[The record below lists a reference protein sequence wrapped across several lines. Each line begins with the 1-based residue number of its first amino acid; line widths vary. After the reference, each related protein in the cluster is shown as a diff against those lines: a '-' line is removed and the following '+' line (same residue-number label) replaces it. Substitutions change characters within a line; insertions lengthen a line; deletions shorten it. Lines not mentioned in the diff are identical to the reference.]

1 MISFIES
8 RKKEYVPKQSPT
20 FERKDIDQFLSEA
33 SNETFLIHKLALLIA
48 LNGGLRV
55 EDELA
60 FLQWED
66 VFESLEKEEIGI
78 RLDKGTKTAEVGES
92 FIFLLVPH
100 SDKCK
105 CPVQYFNLY
114 KEKVPENQRTGRLFR
129 RFKGSEITAAPYGKS
144 FFCSLPSKIAKFL
157 NKENAETYTG
167 QLSPS
172 YWNHSYC

>member
-1 MISFIES
+1 MNHQITSYSLVISFIES

-20 FERKDIDQFLSEA
+20 FERKDINQFLSEA

-78 RLDKGTKTAEVGES
+78 RLDKGTKAAEVGES

-100 SDKCK
+100 SD
-105 CPVQYFNLY
+105 
-114 KEKVPENQRTGRLFR
+114 
-129 RFKGSEITAAPYGKS
+129 
-144 FFCSLPSKIAKFL
+144 FCSLPSKIAKFL
-157 NKENAETYTG
+157 NKENAEIYTG
-167 QLSPS
+167 HSLIVLSS
-172 YWNHSYC
+172 KDNNNENKL